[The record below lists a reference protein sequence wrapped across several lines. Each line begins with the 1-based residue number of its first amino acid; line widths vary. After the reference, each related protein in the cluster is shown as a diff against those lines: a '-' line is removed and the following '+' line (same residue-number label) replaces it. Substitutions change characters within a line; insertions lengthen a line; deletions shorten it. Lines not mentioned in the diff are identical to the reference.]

1 MFFESFRMGAIISC
15 HMHNLDKVKFMTAP
29 SWKMS
34 EQEVTMKW
42 PWLRQDNSSKH
53 WTWVFPAGGG
63 FIVLLCLLSRWRS
76 LRKEREEQVGKIRG
90 LDYTMGLVQG
100 YPKNHRDYG
109 EKEWNRWIKHKSWG
123 APFQDKPKCDLS
135 PWQSPSRPRIGRSI
149 RTCLSYYFWH
159 LLAITCYFSKS
170 FFSNI
175 FRIQNW
181 TESKEGRKEGET

>member
-1 MFFESFRMGAIISC
+1 MFFWIFSSGVIIAC
-15 HMHNLDKVKFMTAP
+15 HMHNLDKVKFITAP

-100 YPKNHRDYG
+100 YPKNNRDYD

-123 APFQDKPKCDLS
+123 APFQDKPNCDLS
-135 PWQSPSRPRIGRSI
+135 PWQSPSRPRLGRSI
-149 RTCLSYYFWH
+149 RTCLSYYFWPLH
-159 LLAITCYFSKS
+159 
-170 FFSNI
+170 FFSRRA
-175 FRIQNW
+175 FSRTFFASRTGQRV
-181 TESKEGRKEGET
+181 RKEGKKGRT